1 MSLVFM
7 DSVGLLAL
15 WSESDQW
22 HIMAEKAFSEIT
34 RNRDTLLTT
43 TFVMLECGNA
53 VARRGFRNDAND
65 LRERLE
71 KSGALIW
78 PTETDW
84 KLAWQNYQR
93 GEADAAGIV
102 DHVSFVVMR
111 RLGMAKAFTNDRH
124 FRAAGFET
132 LF

>member
-22 HIMAEKAFSEIT
+22 HEMAEKAFAEIT
-34 RNRDTLLTT
+34 RKKDTLMTT

-53 VARRGFRNDAND
+53 VARRGFRQDAND

-71 KSGALIW
+71 KSGMLVW

-93 GEADAAGIV
+93 GVADAAGIV

-111 RLGMAKAFTNDRH
+111 RLGIARAFTNDRH
-124 FRAAGFET
+124 FQAAGFEN

>member
-22 HIMAEKAFSEIT
+22 HQMAERAFAEIT
-34 RNRDTLLTT
+34 RNRDALLTT

-53 VARRGFRNDAND
+53 VARKGFRNEAND
-65 LRERLE
+65 LRERFE
-71 KSGALIW
+71 KSRTLIW

-111 RLGMAKAFTNDRH
+111 RLGIGKAFTNDRH

-132 LF
+132 MF

>member
-1 MSLVFM
+1 M

-22 HIMAEKAFSEIT
+22 HQMAERAFAEIT
-34 RNRDTLLTT
+34 RNRDALLTT

-53 VARRGFRNDAND
+53 VARKGFRNEAND
-65 LRERLE
+65 LRERFE
-71 KSGALIW
+71 KSRTLIW

-111 RLGMAKAFTNDRH
+111 RLGIGKAFTNDRH
-124 FRAAGFET
+124 FRAAGFEN

>member
-22 HIMAEKAFSEIT
+22 HEMAEKAFAEIT
-34 RNRDTLLTT
+34 QNKDPLLTT

-53 VARRGFRNDAND
+53 VARKGFRNDAND
-65 LRERLE
+65 LRERFE
-71 KSGALIW
+71 KSGTLIW
-78 PTETDW
+78 PTENDW

-93 GEADAAGIV
+93 GGADAAGIV
-102 DHVSFVVMR
+102 DHVSFAVMR
-111 RLGMAKAFTNDRH
+111 RLGIAKAFTNDRH
-124 FRAAGFET
+124 FRAAGFEN

>member
-1 MSLVFM
+1 MSAVFV

-15 WSESDQW
+15 WNSSDQW
-22 HIMAEKAFSEIT
+22 HGAAKNAFARINDGRT
-34 RNRDTLLTT
+34 RLLTT
-43 TFVMLECGNA
+43 AFVLLECGNA
-53 VARRGFRNDAND
+53 ASRTPFRHDAYLAQEQFENAR
-65 LRERLE
+65 
-71 KSGALIW
+71 ALIW
-78 PTETDW
+78 PTESDW
-84 KLAWQNYQR
+84 NLAWQNYQR

-111 RLGMAKAFTNDRH
+111 RLGVVKAFTNDRH